1 MPSLAEQDPRYRRH
15 EKRLARRT
23 EFDHI
28 TKRQLA
34 RLLRIKCLMY
44 SVARP
49 VVPSLRATMRLKRDD
64 IAWSIVDLELP
75 A

>member
-1 MPSLAEQDPRYRRH
+1 MTTLAEQDPRYRRH

-23 EFDHI
+23 EINHM

-34 RLLRIKCLMY
+34 RLLAIKCMMY
-44 SVARP
+44 SAARP